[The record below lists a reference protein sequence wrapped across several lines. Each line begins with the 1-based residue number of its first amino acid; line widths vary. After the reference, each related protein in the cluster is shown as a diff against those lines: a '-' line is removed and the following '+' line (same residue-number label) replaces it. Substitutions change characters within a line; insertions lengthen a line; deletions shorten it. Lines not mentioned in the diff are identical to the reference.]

1 MKRITYLTYD
11 GVLEPLGYS
20 QVARV
25 LLALAERGYAYR
37 LVSFE
42 RKVRLSD
49 EARVNAVAREL
60 EAAGIEWERFEYA
73 EGGAKAFPLNAARGL
88 SALASHA
95 TSTSLVH
102 ARSYVAGFVA
112 QQVGRLHRLPY
123 LFDARGYWVDERR
136 EGGGAFRRPL
146 VLAAV
151 RRGERSLYED
161 AAAMVGLTALHV
173 DDVVSGRFGRWRG
186 GPTAAIPT
194 CADYEVFRL
203 REDAG
208 DASPDPFF
216 VGKLVVGIIGS
227 LNFSYHSEATIELA
241 RRILARRDDA
251 VLFIATQQRDEYR
264 ALATKAGIDPARV
277 LVRSIPHREM
287 PHWVRHVDVVPHLLI
302 ETPSK
307 RGSMPT
313 KLAELFASGVRPLHV
328 GCNGEVGAWVRRA
341 GTGFLLPDVGHE
353 ALDHAAR
360 AVSTMERDVDVLRA
374 GRSITEAHFSL
385 RSGVERYAAL
395 LSQLGIG
402 GR

>member
-11 GVLEPLGYS
+11 GILEPLGYS

-42 RKVRLSD
+42 RKARLAD
-49 EARVNAVAREL
+49 EARVDAVAREL
-60 EAAGIEWERFEYA
+60 EAAGIVWERFEYA
-73 EGGAKAFPLNAARGL
+73 EGGAKSFPLNAARGM
-88 SALASHA
+88 SALAAHA
-95 TSTSLVH
+95 ATTSLVH

-136 EGGGAFRRPL
+136 EGGAFRRRL
-146 VLAAV
+146 VLAVA

-216 VGKLVVGIIGS
+216 AGKLVVGIIGS
-227 LNFSYHSEATIELA
+227 LNFSYHSEATLELA
-241 RRILARRDDA
+241 RRILALRSDA
-251 VLFIATQQRDEYR
+251 VLFIATQQRDEYI

-277 LVRSIPHREM
+277 LVRSIAHREM
-287 PHWVRHVDVVPHLLI
+287 PRWVRHVDVVPHLLI

-341 GTGFLLPDVGHE
+341 GTGVLLRDVGPE
-353 ALDHAAR
+353 ALEDAAR
-360 AVSTMERDVDVLRA
+360 AVGTMERDVDVLRA